1 MPLSLSN
8 SVLPS
13 TLLKNFVLMRLCF
26 MRGYLFGKTGFL
38 QDTKKSMGDNLVHA
52 LGPEKTRIE
61 RQVTPTLKAQT
72 FTTCSNS
79 IQRNFSGFRALPN
92 K

>member
-52 LGPEKTRIE
+52 QGPEKTRKNQTSYAHAKSADI
-61 RQVTPTLKAQT
+61 RNLFTVFTVILK
-72 FTTCSNS
+72 FL
-79 IQRNFSGFRALPN
+79 RF
-92 K
+92 

>member
-38 QDTKKSMGDNLVHA
+38 QDTKKTWAKTCPRPEA
-52 LGPEKTRIE
+52 LRIA
-61 RQVTPTLKAQT
+61 RINKQVTPTL
-72 FTTCSNS
+72 
-79 IQRNFSGFRALPN
+79 
-92 K
+92 

>member
-38 QDTKKSMGDNLVHA
+38 QDTKKRGRKLVHV
-52 LGPEKTRIE
+52 LRP
-61 RQVTPTLKAQT
+61 
-72 FTTCSNS
+72 
-79 IQRNFSGFRALPN
+79 
-92 K
+92 